1 MNNMVKYGIAGVT
14 GAFVGAASLMGAL
27 LYSYVAEPD
36 FVARQDFEKAM
47 QPRNA
52 AECVMKNKDLAVI
65 SEKVEVKTAADG
77 NTYCMYTPTNDSL
90 KNVSAPT
97 AR

>member
-14 GAFVGAASLMGAL
+14 GAFVGAASLLGAL
-27 LYSYVAEPD
+27 LSVAEPD

-65 SEKVEVKTAADG
+65 SEKVEVKTAKDG
-77 NTYCMYTPTNDSL
+77 TKFCMYTPTNDSL